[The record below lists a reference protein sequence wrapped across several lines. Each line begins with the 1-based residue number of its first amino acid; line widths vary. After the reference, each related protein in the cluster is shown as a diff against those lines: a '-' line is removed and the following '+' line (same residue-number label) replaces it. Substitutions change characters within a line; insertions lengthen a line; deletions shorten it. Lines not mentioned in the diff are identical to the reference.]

1 MKKQLLIIFILL
13 LCGCGAIP
21 LKYRVAEK
29 PAVITITN
37 NKLNDID
44 CIFRSGIY
52 VFNKT
57 KLESHKTKEF
67 TLLYNV
73 TQFCFQPAGENRF
86 FDEGCVNFHL
96 LGIHG
101 SIPTKITVDYG
112 SFFIEY
118 DDNKWI
124 PNGYRK
130 TF

>member
-29 PAVITITN
+29 PIVITVTN
-37 NKLNDID
+37 NKLYDID
-44 CIFRSGIY
+44 CIFKSGIY
-52 VFNKT
+52 VINKT
-57 KLESHKTKEF
+57 KL
-67 TLLYNV
+67 LYNV
-73 TQFCFQPAGENRF
+73 SRFCFSSAGENRF
-86 FDEGCVNFHL
+86 FDEEGCAGFHFFGL
-96 LGIHG
+96 PV
-101 SIPTKITVDYG
+101 SPPAKITVDDG

-124 PNGYRK
+124 PNGYRE